1 MGLYSDCI
9 TAHIRSLSPLRP
21 NISFFAC
28 IKHASFNV
36 LSTYNIWWSRR
47 YPSLCTSLQLQGK
60 DSDNCN
66 HFIMQLLTFGIGN
79 EPVTTAAFI
88 SEESVLCGCA
98 DGDLVKFDLRKTR
111 FG

>member
-1 MGLYSDCI
+1 
-9 TAHIRSLSPLRP
+9 
-21 NISFFAC
+21 
-28 IKHASFNV
+28 
-36 LSTYNIWWSRR
+36 
-47 YPSLCTSLQLQGK
+47 
-60 DSDNCN
+60 
-66 HFIMQLLTFGIGN
+66 MQLLTFGIGN